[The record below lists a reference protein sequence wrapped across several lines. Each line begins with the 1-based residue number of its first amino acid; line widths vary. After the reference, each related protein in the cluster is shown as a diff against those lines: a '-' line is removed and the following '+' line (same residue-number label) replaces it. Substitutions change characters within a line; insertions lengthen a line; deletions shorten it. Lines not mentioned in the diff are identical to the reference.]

1 MRLDCWDYGRRS
13 GDERAE
19 KLGARSARRGAAWA
33 ILESAWDFAQLLRAA
48 HWHSSAYVLFLDLG
62 AEKAA
67 VTARVPIEAPDDER
81 PRNEGPSEGAAS

>member
-1 MRLDCWDYGRRS
+1 MGN
-13 GDERAE
+13 ERTE

-48 HWHSSAYVLFLDLG
+48 HWHSSAYGLFLDLG

-67 VTARVPIEAPDDER
+67 VMARVPIEAPDGDR
-81 PRNEGPSEGAAS
+81 PRNGGPREEVAS